1 MADMQTYHEHRGS
14 IAGKTVAWI
23 GDGNNM
29 CNTYIEAAIQFDFR
43 LKVASPKATNPT
55 PSCWHAPA
63 SVCRCCATHAR
74 QRRAST

>member
-29 CNTYIEAAIQFDFR
+29 CNTYIAAIQFDFR
-43 LKVASPKATNPT
+43 LKVACPGYEPDAELL
-55 PSCWHAPA
+55 ARA
-63 SVCRCCATHAR
+63 GERRCCATHAR
-74 QRRAST
+74 QRRAPT